1 LQQAALSRIEPLR
14 LRAWTVTC
22 AAGAGRSAL
31 HEALRAGRSALTPSH
46 LGDAAGPTW
55 IGKVDGLDQ
64 LTLPP
69 HLARWDCRNNRLAW
83 FALNQDGFLRAALDA
98 VKQWGPTRVAV
109 LIGTS
114 TSSIGASEDAYRR
127 LTEEGEFPP
136 DLRRPEVHTLH
147 SLGGFVA
154 AATGAAGPGFTVATA
169 CASSAKV
176 FAQAERLLRC
186 GLVDAAVV
194 GGVDSL
200 CGSVLHGFHA
210 LGLVSAQA
218 CKPFDAARAGVSLAE
233 AGGFALLERR
243 PAHSAEDDAT
253 ELLGYGESCDAHH
266 MSAPHPQGLGA
277 RIAMQHALARAGL
290 RAGQIDY
297 LNLHGTATPKND
309 EVEAAAV
316 ADLFGAPTRVSS
328 TKGVTGH
335 TLGASGI
342 VEAAVACISLSEGLL
357 PGSVNCSEPGHF
369 DPRFTALLQRAAQ
382 AQPVRVAMSN
392 SFGFGGNNCS
402 LVFARSDAAGR

>member
-1 LQQAALSRIEPLR
+1 LQRAAPSRIEPLR
-14 LRAWTVTC
+14 VSAWTVTC
-22 AAGAGRSAL
+22 AAGAGRGPL
-31 HEALRAGRSALTPSH
+31 LEALRAGRSALTPGRR
-46 LGDAAGPTW
+46 GDAADSTW

-64 LTLPP
+64 PMLPP
-69 HLARWDCRNNRLAW
+69 RLARWDCRNNRLAW
-83 FALNQDGFLRAALDA
+83 LALNQDGFLQAALDA
-98 VKQWGPTRVAV
+98 VKRWGPARVAV
-109 LIGTS
+109 IIGTS
-114 TSSIGASEDAYRR
+114 TSSIGASEDAYSR
-127 LTEEGEFPP
+127 LTDNGEFPA

-154 AATGAAGPGFTVATA
+154 HATGAAGPGFTVATA
-169 CASSAKV
+169 CASGAKV

-186 GLVDAAVV
+186 GLIDAAVV

-243 PAHSAEDDAT
+243 AGLSAEAGGI

-266 MSAPHPQGLGA
+266 MSAPHPEGLGA
-277 RIAMQHALARAGL
+277 RIAMRHALARAGL
-290 RAGQIDY
+290 RAAQIDY

-335 TLGASGI
+335 ALGASGI
-342 VEAAVACISLSEGLL
+342 VEAVVACISLSEGLV
-357 PGSVNCSEPGHF
+357 PGSVNCSEPGAF
-369 DPRFTALLQRAAQ
+369 DPRFSALLQRAAKK
-382 AQPVRVAMSN
+382 QPVRVAMSN

-402 LVFARSDAAGR
+402 LVFARSGAAGR